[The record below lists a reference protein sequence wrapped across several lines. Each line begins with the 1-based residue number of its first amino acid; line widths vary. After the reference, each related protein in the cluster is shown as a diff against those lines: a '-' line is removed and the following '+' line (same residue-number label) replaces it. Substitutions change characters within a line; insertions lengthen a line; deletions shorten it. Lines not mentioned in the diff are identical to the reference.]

1 MSNGDFYGI
10 NIEPVR
16 YWTGSFVTASLMN
29 PAVYEIVVEDS
40 VLSFQESV
48 NIDTK
53 ASVYEYAFR
62 VAPSRDAVDDVIWIG
77 NAHGFDMTEELA
89 LVIDGKEEQLHV
101 NEIRAGKNVTVNRF
115 SYLFHPSYEGM
126 NDPICESLGTYS
138 FTTTSLSVSIELN
151 WLADAVISTAYS
163 HMYPAAELFHLGNNV
178 GVVGSPID
186 LTENDGTNGVFQS
199 DFAYAWNMEH
209 RYAMALN
216 IFNVNNSLNNYVNT
230 DDGLWIQDRTN
241 GSLNKIYATRVSGS
255 DFEIVGKGDSWL
267 LQAEYLLDSFDVKAE
282 PVLFSNG
289 VKSISNDDLLSA
301 E

>member
-186 LTENDGTNGVFQS
+186 LTENDGTK
-199 DFAYAWNMEH
+199 W
-209 RYAMALN
+209 R
-216 IFNVNNSLNNYVNT
+216 
-230 DDGLWIQDRTN
+230 
-241 GSLNKIYATRVSGS
+241 
-255 DFEIVGKGDSWL
+255 
-267 LQAEYLLDSFDVKAE
+267 
-282 PVLFSNG
+282 
-289 VKSISNDDLLSA
+289 ISV
-301 E
+301 